1 MKSLLAIAI
10 TMMISPWALA
20 VETAPAKETPAA
32 PAKAEA
38 TPEKKKEAKEP
49 RKPSQAE
56 LEALKIMKGAE
67 IEISHYDDDTNT
79 FEVTII
85 KEPGV
90 GPNVTTPEELY
101 RATEMNV
108 DFATFS
114 SKKRDYIGSEFQLKE
129 DLILIGPEQI
139 MKRSRK

>member
-1 MKSLLAIAI
+1 MKSFTAIVLTLL
-10 TMMISPWALA
+10 ISAFALA
-20 VETAPAKETPAA
+20 VDKAPTKEVAA
-32 PAKAEA
+32 P
-38 TPEKKKEAKEP
+38 KKEAKEN
-49 RKPSQAE
+49 RSPSQAE
-56 LEALKIMKGAE
+56 LEALKIMKGTE
-67 IEISHYDDDTNT
+67 IEISHYDDDTDT

-114 SKKRDYIGSEFQLKE
+114 AKKRDYIGSEFPLKE

-139 MKRSRK
+139 QKRAKK